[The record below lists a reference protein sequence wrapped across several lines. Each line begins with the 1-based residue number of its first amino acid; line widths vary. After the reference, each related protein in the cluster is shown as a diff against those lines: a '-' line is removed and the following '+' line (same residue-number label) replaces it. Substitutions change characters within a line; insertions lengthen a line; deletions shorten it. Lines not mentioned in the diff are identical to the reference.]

1 MTSASKHETRVD
13 GSIVNVKRKF
23 TDGVE
28 QRRILR
34 FQRTFVSNMFV
45 FHRIKQR
52 VSREGKELT
61 FYLIRFNR
69 ETLKREI
76 LIYFSPYFLCQVLLI
91 TKKFG
96 NFYRKLFISQRNLS
110 ISFVESK
117 FVESQEA
124 ILKSV
129 CKNSREQNCPLK
141 LPNILFSY
149 LKDFVSRVICVI
161 C

>member
-23 TDGVE
+23 IDGVE

-69 ETLKREI
+69 EALKREI

-129 CKNSREQNCPLK
+129 CKDTRK
-141 LPNILFSY
+141 H
-149 LKDFVSRVICVI
+149 
-161 C
+161 